1 MAYSKSL
8 WPLCLLFAL
17 APAIPAASADHAT
30 TSAPSGEKEAAP
42 VFRLGTAARPFGWST
57 AIADVNRDGRPD
69 VVVADCSA
77 TRGRFLLDFAV
88 SGEPRSVETVQT
100 AEDSLDIQVAD
111 VDRDSDLDVVLTAA
125 ISGHAVGVWLN
136 DGTGHFTRST
146 ATLPATVARRR
157 RSASD
162 GGASTEIDAA
172 EVPPRRDAALAGAR
186 EQAPT
191 VSDLTSPVHAVVLSF
206 VSRQP
211 VSSAAPRAPPLL

>member
-8 WPLCLLFAL
+8 WPLCLLFAV
-17 APAIPAASADHAT
+17 APAISAASADHAT
-30 TSAPSGEKEAAP
+30 TPATSGEQEAAP

-77 TRGRFLLDFAV
+77 TRGRFLLDFSI

-125 ISGHAVGVWLN
+125 ISGHA
-136 DGTGHFTRST
+136 
-146 ATLPATVARRR
+146 
-157 RSASD
+157 
-162 GGASTEIDAA
+162 IDAA
-172 EVPPRRDAALAGAR
+172 EVPPRRDVALAGAR
-186 EQAPT
+186 ARAPT
-191 VSDLTSPVHAVVLSF
+191 TTNLTSPVQAVVLSF

-211 VSSAAPRAPPLL
+211 VSSADPRGPPLL